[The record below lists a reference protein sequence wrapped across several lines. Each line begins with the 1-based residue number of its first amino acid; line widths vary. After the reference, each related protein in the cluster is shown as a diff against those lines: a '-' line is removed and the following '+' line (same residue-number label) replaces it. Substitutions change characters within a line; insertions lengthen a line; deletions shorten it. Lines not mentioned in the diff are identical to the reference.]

1 MSKLLFLDTETT
13 GNDLANDR
21 LFQISFQIGDTI
33 KTEYFKPPVPIT
45 VKSMSITHVTNEMV
59 EGKPPFQASS
69 MKEELEKLLTD
80 HILVAHNAR
89 FDVAMLEAE
98 GLKIDKYICTL
109 KLSHYLDTAGIIPE
123 YNLQFLRYYLDLK
136 VEGSAHD
143 AEGDVKVLRA
153 LFERQM
159 AKLKESGRDEK
170 ELIDEM
176 VKISQT
182 PLLFKKFTFGKYKD
196 KQVAEVA
203 KLDKNYLEWL
213 LKQKLENNEDDE
225 DWIFT
230 LKYYLGN

>member
-182 PLLFKKFTFGKYKD
+182 PLLFKNSHSENTKTNKWPR
-196 KQVAEVA
+196 
-203 KLDKNYLEWL
+203 WL
-213 LKQKLENNEDDE
+213 SLIKIILSG
-225 DWIFT
+225 F
-230 LKYYLGN
+230 